1 MDQRYNWGYSS
12 SSPKMIKEAETWI
25 NKKLRFINYKLKIA
39 IVILAFFV
47 GLTIRM
53 ILTP

>member
-1 MDQRYNWGYSS
+1 
-12 SSPKMIKEAETWI
+12 MIKKIDKWI
-25 NKKLRFINYKLKIA
+25 NKKLDFNYKLKIA